1 MIHYPQL
8 MQSLDLGFCQLD
20 NRVIMGSMHTG
31 LEDIGA
37 FDRLAAFYRERAA
50 GGVGLI
56 ITGGFSPNDEGN
68 VFADA
73 AKLSDM
79 SDLPGHQM
87 VTDAVHDEGGKI
99 CLQILHTG
107 RYGYSENNVSCSAIR
122 SPITPYTPRALSD
135 AEIERQIDDFVA
147 CAQLAQQAGYDGVEV
162 MGSEGYFINQF
173 LVRHTNKRED
183 RWGGSYA
190 NRMRLPVEIVRRIRA
205 ATGPNFIII
214 YRISLIDLIPDGS
227 SFEETVTLAQA
238 IEAAGATMLNSGIGW
253 HETRIPTIATSVP
266 RAAFSWVT
274 GRMKPHISIPIIAT
288 NRINDPATAEDILVN
303 DQADLVSMAR
313 PFLAD
318 SQFVAKA
325 RAGAPEDITPCI
337 ACNQACLDHT
347 FSKQIASCLLNP
359 RACHETELT
368 YPPTNT
374 PRRIAVI
381 GAGPAGINF
390 ALIAHQRG
398 HQPIL
403 FDQATEVGGQL
414 NLAKRIPGKEEFVG
428 MVAYY
433 QTQLEKAQIPLHLGH
448 AVTAD
453 ELLQAD
459 YDDIVI
465 ATGVRPFTPDI
476 PTDADA
482 PVVGY
487 LDVLNGTVP
496 VGDRLVIIGAGGI
509 GFDVAA
515 FVAHDGPSLTL
526 DQEAWMA
533 MWGVSNISTHR
544 AGLAP
549 TEAEPDGLRIAGR
562 TITML
567 QRKMTKPGA
576 GLGKTTGWIHRRAL
590 RQVGVRMLKGLSY
603 RRFTR
608 DGVVVADSAS
618 ETGERLEPAD
628 TIILCTGQTPL
639 RILADELA
647 DKLADKLAK
656 EAAHTPAARQPE
668 LHIIGG
674 ADEAREL
681 DAKQAIKQ
689 AAELA
694 ASL

>member
-1 MIHYPQL
+1 MTKYSHL
-8 MQSLDLGFCQLD
+8 MQPLDLGFCQLD

-73 AKLSDM
+73 AKLSDI

-135 AEIERQIDDFVA
+135 AEIEQQIDDFVA

-205 ATGPNFIII
+205 VTGPNFIII

-227 SFEETVTLAQA
+227 SFDETVTLAQA

-288 NRINDPATAEDILVN
+288 NRINAPATAEAILARGE
-303 DQADLVSMAR
+303 ADLVSMAR

-325 RAGAPEDITPCI
+325 RAGTPEKITPCI

-368 YPPTNT
+368 YDPTPN

-381 GAGPAGINF
+381 GAGPAGMNF

-398 HQPIL
+398 HHPTL
-403 FDQATEVGGQL
+403 FDQAPAVGGQL

-428 MVAYY
+428 MVEYY
-433 QTQLEKAQIPLHLGH
+433 RAQLETAQIPLHLGQ

-453 ELLQAD
+453 DLLQD
-459 YDDIVI
+459 GYDDIVI
-465 ATGVRPFTPDI
+465 ATGVRPFQPDI
-476 PTDADA
+476 PTDPDA
-482 PVVGY
+482 PIVGY

-496 VGDRLVIIGAGGI
+496 VGERVVIIGAGGI

-515 FVAHDGPSLTL
+515 FVAHDGPSVTM
-526 DQEAWMA
+526 DPAAWMA
-533 MWGVSNISTHR
+533 VWGVGDITTHR

-549 TEAEPDGLRIAGR
+549 TDGAADASQTAGR

-590 RQVGVRMLKGLSY
+590 RQAGVRMLKGVSY

-608 DGVVVADSAS
+608 DGVMVADSTS

-647 DKLADKLAK
+647 GKLAE
-656 EAAHTPAARQPE
+656 EATLKQATPQPH

-674 ADEAREL
+674 ADEAHEL
-681 DAKQAIKQ
+681 DAKRAIKQ

-694 ASL
+694 SSL